1 MAQHDYII
9 SDAVGSVFLSDLNS
23 NLQAI
28 VTDNS
33 GTTEP
38 TVTYANMVWADT
50 STSPPTIKRRNAL
63 NTAWVSDNDI
73 TGNVTISAN
82 NSSPALAITQ
92 TGTGD
97 CLTVYDEAS
106 DSTRFV
112 VTQTGNVGIGG
123 VGADAKLRVYGGDIS
138 LDQTTGNKVAFGT
151 GDNFTSSGGTNTAR
165 YGLTYNALGATY
177 NVGLSGWGG
186 LGFYTGDALRMHIS
200 NAGNVCIGGGVVSS
214 QNFRLS
220 KHLTGSTVVY
230 GCVSQQTILSD
241 VTVAA
246 TLNYSGLTTQAASFT
261 LPIAKHFSANQ
272 DSIGAGST
280 VTAQYGF
287 IAEASL
293 TGAINNYGFY
303 GDIISASGRYN
314 FYASGTAPNYYA
326 GDVRTNTTIT
336 EATTVTNSNSSTT
349 LTAANLLG
357 HIVSGTPTAGINYTL
372 PTGTALDTAFQNLSN
387 NQAFNWSVIN
397 LAAATHAITLLAN
410 TAHTIVGNAV
420 VQANTSGTF
429 RTRKTATNTF
439 VTYRIS

>member
-1 MAQHDYII
+1 MSQHDYII

-63 NTAWVSDNDI
+63 NTAWVSENDMS
-73 TGNVTISAN
+73 GNVTISTN
-82 NSSPALAITQ
+82 NSSAALTITQ
-92 TGTGD
+92 DGTGNCLVVND
-97 CLTVYDEAS
+97 QSGDTTPFIINNNGNVCMGGTAADHRLTVANGNAS
-106 DSTRFV
+106 F
-112 VTQTGNVGIGG
+112 
-123 VGADAKLRVYGGDIS
+123 A
-138 LDQTTGNKVAFGT
+138 QTTGTKIAYNAT
-151 GDNFTSSGGTNTAR
+151 DAFTSPGGINTAR
-165 YGLTYNALGATY
+165 YGLTYNAMGATF

-186 LGFYTGDALRMHIS
+186 LGFYTTDALRMSIGS
-200 NAGNVCIGGGVVSS
+200 SGNIAMGSGSVPHVASTCRVGGTLSGGTDVQGVLVDHTVYRTVTGIGRG
-214 QNFRLS
+214 
-220 KHLTGSTVVY
+220 
-230 GCVSQQTILSD
+230 ILSSIS
-241 VTVAA
+241 TE
-246 TLNYSGLTTQAASFT
+246 AASFT
-261 LPIAKHFSANQ
+261 TNLAHFTAAQ
-272 DSIGAGST
+272 GSIGAGST
-280 VTAQYGF
+280 VTTQYGF
-287 IAEASL
+287 VASNL
-293 TGAINNYGFY
+293 TGATNNFGFY
-303 GDIISASGRYN
+303 GNIASASGRYN

-326 GDVRTNTTIT
+326 GDIRTNTTVT
-336 EATTVTNSNSSTT
+336 EATTVTNSDSSTT

-357 HIVSGTPTAGINYTL
+357 HIVSGTPVAGINYTL
-372 PTGTALDTAFQNLSN
+372 PTGTSLDSAFQNLSD

-429 RTRKTATNTF
+429 RTRKTAANTF

>member
-1 MAQHDYII
+1 MSQHDYII

-63 NTAWVSDNDI
+63 NTAWVSENDMS
-73 TGNVTISAN
+73 GNVTISTN
-82 NSSPALAITQ
+82 NSSAALTITQ
-92 TGTGD
+92 VGAGNCLVVNDQYGD
-97 CLTVYDEAS
+97 TKP
-106 DSTRFV
+106 FV
-112 VTQTGNVGIGG
+112 INNGGNVGIGG
-123 VGADAKLRVYGGDIS
+123 PSPVHRLNVFGGNIS
-138 LDQTTGNKVAFGT
+138 ADQTTGYKIAYNA
-151 GDNFTSSGGTNTAR
+151 GDVFTSSGGTSTAR
-165 YGLTYNALGATY
+165 YGLTYNAMGSTS
-177 NVGLSGWGG
+177 NVGLSGHGG
-186 LGFYTGDALRMHIS
+186 LGFYTGDALRMSI
-200 NAGNVCIGGGVVSS
+200 NNTGNVGINTASSGNSTLRIGGSLSGGTDVQGV
-214 QNFRLS
+214 L
-220 KHLTGSTVVY
+220 LDSTVY
-230 GCVSQQTILSD
+230 RTATGIGCGVITAIG
-241 VTVAA
+241 TEAA
-246 TLNYSGLTTQAASFT
+246 TFTTS
-261 LPIAKHFSANQ
+261 IAHYTANQ
-272 DSIGAGST
+272 GTIGAGST
-280 VTAQYGF
+280 VTIQYGF
-287 IAEASL
+287 IAAGTL
-293 TGAINNYGFY
+293 TGATNNFGFY
-303 GDIISASGRYN
+303 GDITSASGRYN

-326 GDVRTNTTIT
+326 GDVRTNTTVT

-372 PTGTALDTAFQNLSN
+372 PTGTGLDTAFQNLSN

-429 RTRKTATNTF
+429 RTRKTAANTF